1 VTVDPD
7 LGLEVA
13 GDGQG
18 ARQILA
24 HGAGANADVT
34 ITPIWSPDGRDL
46 AVATENSNGDYSDGL
61 YIVRADGSGG
71 RELLADGLEAS
82 ANAMAWS
89 PDGDELAIWAERAPA
104 EEWGVSTLEV
114 LDLGDHAVKKLAT
127 VPAARIPE
135 GVYWA
140 ADGRLVVLLVDNNAG
155 DGGSSCGCEIRQ
167 IPATGGRLRPL
178 AHPTSAKEGLWQLSP
193 DGRTI
198 VVQTASGGRQYLGLN
213 GSVVAGP
220 ARAPQG
226 WVDWVAGA
234 PSPESSFDRG
244 WTTRPSRGTTT
255 PTTAPTATSPPPH
268 FGAAGIIEVEYA
280 SPQSSPD
287 VSEFYAEPP
296 GGGGRRL
303 IFTTPQ
309 GILEGEAL
317 DGSDFFGGVALSP
330 GGGMV
335 AELGPATSALD
346 VGAPR
351 QPLHQVWPQHGNG
364 TAQGY
369 GGLPVWSPDGRD
381 LAVETAGW
389 NNGNS
394 YADGLDIVRADGGKV
409 ERVLAGGL
417 VDGPVWSSDGDE
429 LAVWTAERPG
439 NDDEPST
446 LEIVNLLAGSVKR
459 LATIKSYLVPEGL
472 YWEPGGKLIVNIY
485 DSNEPSTGGVV
496 VDQIPVAGG
505 RLAPWAP
512 WPSLVAEGVSA
523 AGAAWSPDGAEI
535 VVDKGGSLVVLS
547 ATRLL
552 SSVRAPNDSVLEWA
566 SSHPSAESTFD
577 RNWH

>member
-1 VTVDPD
+1 
-7 LGLEVA
+7 
-13 GDGQG
+13 
-18 ARQILA
+18 
-24 HGAGANADVT
+24 
-34 ITPIWSPDGRDL
+34 
-46 AVATENSNGDYSDGL
+46 
-61 YIVRADGSGG
+61 
-71 RELLADGLEAS
+71 
-82 ANAMAWS
+82 
-89 PDGDELAIWAERAPA
+89 
-104 EEWGVSTLEV
+104 
-114 LDLGDHAVKKLAT
+114 
-127 VPAARIPE
+127 
-135 GVYWA
+135 
-140 ADGRLVVLLVDNNAG
+140 
-155 DGGSSCGCEIRQ
+155 
-167 IPATGGRLRPL
+167 
-178 AHPTSAKEGLWQLSP
+178 
-193 DGRTI
+193 
-198 VVQTASGGRQYLGLN
+198 
-213 GSVVAGP
+213 
-220 ARAPQG
+220 
-226 WVDWVAGA
+226 
-234 PSPESSFDRG
+234 
-244 WTTRPSRGTTT
+244 
-255 PTTAPTATSPPPH
+255 
-268 FGAAGIIEVEYA
+268 
-280 SPQSSPD
+280 
-287 VSEFYAEPP
+287 
-296 GGGGRRL
+296 
-303 IFTTPQ
+303 
-309 GILEGEAL
+309 
-317 DGSDFFGGVALSP
+317 
-330 GGGMV
+330 
-335 AELGPATSALD
+335 
-346 VGAPR
+346 
-351 QPLHQVWPQHGNG
+351 VWPQHGNG